1 MSKSTILFFLLSFF
15 FMVSCGDDDEVDP
28 CDSFTATYDGDVNGI
43 INASCAYAGCH
54 SGGTTANPGIPV
66 GSNDF
71 TSFSSLESVLNSGAL
86 NARAIVAQDMP
97 PAAFVTP
104 PNPTELT
111 AEQIEILICWRDAGY
126 PEN

>member
-1 MSKSTILFFLLSFF
+1 MSKSTILLFLLSFF
-15 FMVSCGDDDEVDP
+15 FIISCGDDDEIDP
-28 CDSFTATYDGDVNGI
+28 CDSIAASYNGDVKGI

-71 TSFSSLESVLNSGAL
+71 TNFTSLQSVIGSGTF
-86 NARAIVAQDMP
+86 NARAIEAQNMP
-97 PAAFVTP
+97 PAAFVP
-104 PNPTELT
+104 PGNPTELT
-111 AEQIEILICWRDAGY
+111 EEQLEILTCWRDAGY